1 MSTTA
6 TVHPASRKQIDY
18 VKDLLDERELPLQ
31 NSTLSELKERA
42 EELNNRA
49 ASKWIETLKALPKK
63 HAAQR
68 PTGSTST
75 IKSDVPEGR
84 YAVTGEDGT
93 TDFYKVDRPT
103 EGKWAGYIFVKLG
116 LGGPHGDPRWE
127 RIPLR
132 NVQTILNKIAADG
145 PKEAMLRYGKELGHC
160 GHCGRTLTNPESIE
174 AGIGPVCRG
183 KMGW

>member
-1 MSTTA
+1 MTTTTEAPA
-6 TVHPASRKQIDY
+6 TRSQIDY
-18 VKDLLDERELPLQ
+18 IKDLIDQKQVAGKAQLKESAEGLSKHTASRWIERLKELPR
-31 NSTLSELKERA
+31 E
-42 EELNNRA
+42 
-49 ASKWIETLKALPKK
+49 
-63 HAAQR
+63 HAAKQA
-68 PTGSTST
+68 TGGAVQT
-75 IKSDVPEGR
+75 IKSEVPQGR
-84 YAVTGEDGT
+84 YAVTGDDGS
-93 TDFYKVDRPT
+93 TDFYRVDRPT

-116 LGGPHGDPRWE
+116 LGGPHGEPRWE

-132 NVQTILNKIAADG
+132 NVQTILNKIEKDG